1 MDNIEEAIKKAITEA
16 PARKF
21 NESVDLAINLH
32 NIDLSQPGNRI
43 DAEII
48 LPHGLGKPAK
58 IAVFAAGETAMR
70 AKSAGADRVISAD
83 EIKEFGGDKRAARK
97 LADEYKFFIAETQ
110 FMPVIGKSL
119 GPILGKRGKMP
130 TPLPPTQD
138 VTPQISR
145 LRNMIRVRSRDRP
158 TFHLT
163 VGNKSMDIKDL
174 SENIEAVITRLEQ
187 TLKDGR
193 HNLKSVYVKTTM
205 GPAIRVI

>member
-1 MDNIEEAIKKAITEA
+1 MDNIEEAVKQAIAEA

-21 NESVDLAINLH
+21 SESVDLAINLH
-32 NIDLSQPGNRI
+32 NLDLSIPGNRV
-43 DAEII
+43 DAEVI
-48 LPHGLGKPAK
+48 LPHGLGKPTK
-58 IAVFAAGETAMR
+58 IAVFAAGETALR

-83 EIKEFGGDKRAARK
+83 EIKELGGDKRAARK
-97 LADEYKFFIAETQ
+97 LAEEYKFFIAETQ

-119 GPILGKRGKMP
+119 GSILGKRGKMP

-138 VTPQISR
+138 VTPQINR
-145 LRNMIRVRSRDRP
+145 LKNMVRIRSRDRP

-163 VGNKSMDIKDL
+163 IGNRNMDPKEI
-174 SENIEAVITRLEQ
+174 SANVEAIITKLDQ

-193 HNLKSVYVKTTM
+193 QNLKSVYVKTTM